1 MMGGDSGG
9 SAGAG
14 GGSTV
19 AIVDFA
25 FQPMATFVGVGETV
39 TWSNTGAAPHTVSAD
54 SGAFDSSTI
63 DPGGAFSQTFDTA
76 GTYGYHCNIHP
87 NMRGMVVV
95 SAPFESKSST
105 SGLPAPAPR
114 STFVTAV
121 SSTEPYTFHCPAVAV
136 LTK

>member
-14 GGSTV
+14 GGNTV

-63 DPGGAFSQTFDTA
+63 GPGGAFSQTFDTA

-95 SAPFESKSST
+95 SGT
-105 SGLPAPAPR
+105 
-114 STFVTAV
+114 
-121 SSTEPYTFHCPAVAV
+121 
-136 LTK
+136 